1 MKAVAKILIVVTSAV
16 LFAAGCSRGPEVIP
30 KSKMEKI
37 CTDLFLAD
45 EWLMEN
51 DNFRAVVDTSLFYE
65 PIFRKYGYDTEDF
78 RASLEYYMRD
88 PLKFSRM
95 IKKVALKMD
104 TDSRK
109 MKGTPGESALEA
121 LEDEENETE

>member
-1 MKAVAKILIVVTSAV
+1 MIVVTSAV

>member
-1 MKAVAKILIVVTSAV
+1 MIVVASVA
-16 LFAAGCSRGPEVIP
+16 LCAAGCSRGPEVIP

-37 CTDLFLAD
+37 CTELFLAD

-51 DNFRAVVDTSLFYE
+51 DNFRTVVDTSLFYE
-65 PIFRKYGYDTEDF
+65 PIFHKYGYDTEDF

-104 TDSRK
+104 SDSRK
-109 MKGTPGESALEA
+109 MKGMPGKSELDTE
-121 LEDEENETE
+121 EDEEDIETE

>member
-1 MKAVAKILIVVTSAV
+1 MIVVTSAV

-109 MKGTPGESALEA
+109 MKGTPGESALED